1 MTFWRLWN
9 SLWLPLSVIDGL
21 ILDRIGIESQDSIIE
36 IDISLDGS
44 IPDILSLSGYPRWLQ
59 DWGFGP
65 ELLSPE
71 EIVSPAQDFPRSVIN
86 LSFWSY
92 FFGLV
97 IMFIRSVI
105 KHLLI
110 SVESISAGNWCNNFS
125 HLRVSVGS
133 WILCILS
140 TYIQICVSIFQ
151 L

>member
-1 MTFWRLWN
+1 MDIPAPGVRRVPLFQN
-9 SLWLPLSVIDGL
+9 SDGAV
-21 ILDRIGIESQDSIIE
+21 
-36 IDISLDGS
+36 
-44 IPDILSLSGYPRWLQ
+44 SGYPRWLQ

-110 SVESISAGNWCNNFS
+110 SVESNSAGN
-125 HLRVSVGS
+125 
-133 WILCILS
+133 
-140 TYIQICVSIFQ
+140 
-151 L
+151 